1 MPHVLIAGPIHADGM
16 AVLET
21 RDGVT
26 IEVLAAPDADQ
37 LAERLADA
45 DALLIRTAP
54 LSAAA
59 VAAAPRLKVVARHG
73 VGYDNVPVDAL
84 NARGIPLAIVGNVNA
99 QTVAEHTLFL
109 MLALAKRGPSRDRA
123 ARDGRWNAARG
134 EGGTWELAGRTLLLV
149 GFGRIG
155 REVARRAGAFDMTV
169 LAYDPFVDEA
179 AMAALGVGKVDDWRA
194 ALPRADVVS
203 LHVPRTPETENMI
216 AAAELGAMKPTAV
229 VINAARGG
237 LIDETALAAA
247 LQAGTIA
254 GAGLDTLDR
263 EPPGTDHPLLALD
276 GVVFSP
282 HSAALTEE
290 CLSRMGVSAAENI
303 LAGLDGRLDPAL
315 VVNREVL
322 QPTKEKALGE
332 TS

>member
-1 MPHVLIAGPIHADGM
+1 MPHVLIAGPIHPDGM
-16 AVLET
+16 AVLESRPGLT
-21 RDGVT
+21 C
-26 IEVLAAPDADQ
+26 EVLAAPDAAD
-37 LAERLADA
+37 LTERLADA

-54 LSAAA
+54 LPPAA
-59 VAAAPRLKVVARHG
+59 VEAAPDLKVVARHG
-73 VGYDNVPVDAL
+73 VGYDNVPVDTL
-84 NARGIPLAIVGNVNA
+84 TARGIPLAIVGNVNA

-109 MLALAKRGPSRDRA
+109 MLALAKRGPVRDRA

-155 REVARRAGAFDMTV
+155 REVARRARAFDMAV
-169 LAYDPFVDEA
+169 QAYDPYVDRA
-179 AMAALGVGKVDDWRA
+179 AMADLGVEKVDDWRA
-194 ALPRADVVS
+194 ASPQADVVS

-216 AAAELGAMKPTAV
+216 GAAELEAMKPAAV

-237 LIDETALAAA
+237 LIDEAALAVA
-247 LQAGTIA
+247 LGSGGIA

-263 EPPGTDHPLLALD
+263 EPPDADHPLLGLES
-276 GVVFSP
+276 VVFSP

-290 CLSRMGVSAAENI
+290 CLARMGVAAAENI

-315 VVNREVL
+315 VVNRDQLESK
-322 QPTKEKALGE
+322 KEHALGE

>member
-16 AVLET
+16 AVLEG
-21 RDGVT
+21 RDGLT
-26 IEVLAAPDADQ
+26 YEVLAAPDAAA
-37 LAERLADA
+37 LGERLVDA

-59 VAAAPRLKVVARHG
+59 VGAAPRLKVVARHG

-109 MLALAKRGPSRDRA
+109 ILTLAKRGVVRDRA

-134 EGGTWELAGRTLLLV
+134 EGGTWELAGRSLLLA

-155 REVARRAGAFDMTV
+155 SEVARRARAFDMTV
-169 LAYDPFVDEA
+169 LAYDPFVDQA
-179 AMAALGVGKVDDWRA
+179 AMADLGVVKTDDWRTV
-194 ALPRADVVS
+194 LPDADVIS
-203 LHVPRTPETENMI
+203 LHLPRTPETENMI
-216 AAAELGAMKPTAV
+216 GADELRAMKPTAV

-237 LIDETALAAA
+237 LVDEAALADA
-247 LQAGTIA
+247 LEVGEIA
-254 GAGLDTLDR
+254 GAGLDTLDS
-263 EPPGTDHPLLALD
+263 EPPEPGHPLLALD
-276 GVVFSP
+276 KVVFSP
-282 HSAALTEE
+282 HSAALTDE
-290 CLSRMGVSAAENI
+290 CLLRMGVSSAQNI

-315 VVNREVL
+315 VVNRDVL
-322 QPTKEKALGE
+322 QQ
-332 TS
+332 